1 MTIDSKQETRTGR
14 KALGRGLAALIP
26 EADYVDVSNIKTSDQ
41 TTEQRTNINQG
52 TKDSPYF
59 NCDINDLIP
68 STQQPRQTFNDTQ
81 INELAESIKENGII
95 QALIVRK
102 RGNSY
107 EIIAGERR
115 WRAAKLAGIKT
126 VPVVLKEMSDKVT
139 LQTAL
144 VENIQRSDLNS
155 IEEAKAYRQLMEEY
169 NITQEELS
177 KRVGKERSSIANYLR
192 LLKLPVYTQDYI
204 VKGDLSTGHA
214 KVLCSLESEEK
225 IKKVVS
231 EILKKGLSVRETE
244 NLVNK
249 LLNEKKTNKN
259 NKEEDSNLFSS
270 IEDSLREKFKTKVCV
285 KGKYEKGSFVIEYF
299 NKDDFERIL
308 NILFE

>member
-1 MTIDSKQETRTGR
+1 M
-14 KALGRGLAALIP
+14 GRGLAALIP
-26 EADYVDVSNIKTSDQ
+26 EADYVDVSTIQ
-41 TTEQRTNINQG
+41 TTTQLTEPRATTTAN
-52 TKDSPYF
+52 TVETPYF
-59 NCDINDLIP
+59 YCNINDLIP
-68 STQQPRQTFNDTQ
+68 STQQPRQAFDSAQ
-81 INELAESIKENGII
+81 IKELAESIKENGII
-95 QALIVRK
+95 QALVVRR

-107 EIIAGERR
+107 EIVAGERR
-115 WRAAKLAGIKT
+115 WRAAKLAGMTK

-155 IEEAKAYRQLMEEY
+155 IEEAKAYKQLIEEY
-169 NITQEELS
+169 GITQEEVS
-177 KRVGKERSSIANYLR
+177 RKVGKERSSIANYLR
-192 LLKLPVYTQDYI
+192 LLKLPDYI
-204 VKGDLSTGHA
+204 QGHIIKGDLSTGHA

-225 IKKVVS
+225 IKKVVA
-231 EILKKGLSVRETE
+231 EVLKKGLSVRETE
-244 NLVNK
+244 VLVNR
-249 LLNEKKTNKN
+249 LINGKKVNKN
-259 NKEEDSNLFSS
+259 NKEADSNLFGS